1 MASDSLKHEK
11 PDQPSDPMRN
21 GVRFPLHL
29 QVRVETEGGTFDAV
43 TEDVSASGVLFITQ
57 AEAPAINAQ
66 LTWTMLLPGAVMG
79 SATDTLVHCVG
90 RVIWKKSGNG
100 SQQIGA
106 VIDSYRI
113 AGGAQ

>member
-1 MASDSLKHEK
+1 MASDLQKHEN

-29 QVRVETEGGTFDAV
+29 KVRVETEESEFDAV
-43 TEDVSASGVLFITQ
+43 TEDVSASGVLFRTQ
-57 AEAPAINAQ
+57 AEAPAINTQ
-66 LTWTMLLPGAVMG
+66 LTWTMVLPGEIMG
-79 SATDTLVHCVG
+79 APTDTVVHCVG
-90 RVIWKKSGNG
+90 RVIWKNSGNG

-113 AGGAQ
+113 AGGSQ